1 MNNRALEFE
10 CDISV
15 VVHVLLAPS
24 YPPSLNS
31 IQFLCLSLGV
41 LKEFLTGEA
50 QLETFLRDHCL
61 GSTDPTTVT
70 KELQETVDTLNKIAT
85 KDKGQ
90 KVGLHVDNYC
100 WFSLIGNNSAV

>member
-1 MNNRALEFE
+1 M
-10 CDISV
+10 
-15 VVHVLLAPS
+15 
-24 YPPSLNS
+24 
-31 IQFLCLSLGV
+31 
-41 LKEFLTGEA
+41 TGEA

-100 WFSLIGNNSAV
+100 WFSLIGNNYAVLAKWLVESYISVCTVNI